1 MSAQEG
7 EGATALLA
15 VDKGAVLDRPLA
27 QLLMARGSSAPGSR
41 GLELTD
47 GSVQTVWRELRP
59 GVGKGEFVVMAAP
72 TDVPIS
78 RMQVALAPNA
88 AEASAV
94 PRTFYLVTS
103 QTTFEVTLPE
113 DAASKPGEVY
123 EVAFPQPIE
132 SSCVA
137 LVLDAAYAR
146 GLTRPVVGV
155 AELVA
160 YSEFDVPARRP
171 TTAPSG
177 LSGGSAA
184 PPHRVS

>member
-59 GVGKGEFVVMAAP
+59 GVGQGEFVVMAAP

-78 RMQVALAPNA
+78 RMQVALAAKA

-113 DAASKPGEVY
+113 DAASKPGERY
-123 EVAFPQPIE
+123 EVASPRPIE
-132 SSCVA
+132 PSCV
-137 LVLDAAYAR
+137 
-146 GLTRPVVGV
+146 RP
-155 AELVA
+155 EL
-160 YSEFDVPARRP
+160 
-171 TTAPSG
+171 
-177 LSGGSAA
+177 A
-184 PPHRVS
+184 PPKAPRLPSPAARAPA